1 MRPIPTTKPGTMP
14 PRNSPPIETFPVAP
28 YTTAMMLGGMR
39 FAIVEADAIRAAVK
53 ARS

>member
-1 MRPIPTTKPGTMP
+1 MPISTPGTMP
-14 PRNSPPIETFPVAP
+14 ARNSPPIETLPVAP

-39 FAIVEADAIRAAVK
+39 FAMVEAQAMSAAVN

>member
-1 MRPIPTTKPGTMP
+1 MPTSTPGTTP
-14 PRNSPPIETFPVAP
+14 PRNRPPIETLPVAP

-39 FAIVEADAIRAAVK
+39 FAMVEAEAISAAVK